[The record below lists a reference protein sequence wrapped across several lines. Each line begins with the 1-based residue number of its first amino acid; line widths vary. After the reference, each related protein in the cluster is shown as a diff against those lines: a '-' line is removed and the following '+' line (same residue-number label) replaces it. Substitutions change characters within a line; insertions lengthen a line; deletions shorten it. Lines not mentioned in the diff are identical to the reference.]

1 MENFKERL
9 KAIEEET
16 AHLNIANTV
25 RHLCAK
31 FPEKVCFSTSFGKE
45 DQALSHIIFNE
56 KLPVKTFTLDTGRLF
71 QETYDVM
78 DETRER
84 YGKQIDIYFPDQDKV
99 ESMVNKKGP
108 NSFYRSVDNR
118 KECCHIRKVEPLQR
132 ALKGHIIWITGL
144 MGDQSEFR
152 KQLPTFEYDANF
164 KVIKYNPLINWERDY
179 LENFIEEHQ
188 IPVNKLHE
196 KGFVSIGCKP
206 CTRAIKPGEDFRAGR
221 WWWEESKKECGLHLT
236 KTNNS

>member
-25 RHLCAK
+25 RHLCAR

-56 KLPVKTFTLDTGRLF
+56 RLPVKTFTLDTGRLF

-99 ESMVNKKGP
+99 EAMVNKKGP
-108 NSFYRSVDNR
+108 NSFYRSVENR

-132 ALKGHIIWITGL
+132 ALKGNIIWITGL

-164 KVIKYNPLINWERDY
+164 KVIKYNPLINWQRDY

-206 CTRAIKPGEDFRAGR
+206 CTRAIKPGEDYRAGR

-236 KTNNS
+236 RTNNS

>member
-25 RHLCAK
+25 RHLCAR

-56 KLPVKTFTLDTGRLF
+56 RLPVKTFTLDTGRLF

-99 ESMVNKKGP
+99 EAMVNKKGP
-108 NSFYRSVDNR
+108 NSFYRSVENR

-132 ALKGHIIWITGL
+132 ALKGNIIWIT
-144 MGDQSEFR
+144 D
-152 KQLPTFEYDANF
+152 
-164 KVIKYNPLINWERDY
+164 
-179 LENFIEEHQ
+179 
-188 IPVNKLHE
+188 
-196 KGFVSIGCKP
+196 
-206 CTRAIKPGEDFRAGR
+206 
-221 WWWEESKKECGLHLT
+221 
-236 KTNNS
+236 

>member
-1 MENFKERL
+1 MENSKER
-9 KAIEEET
+9 IEEIKEET

-31 FPEKVCFSTSFGKE
+31 FPGKVCFSTSFGKE

-78 DETRER
+78 DETRKR
-84 YGKQIDIYFPDQDKV
+84 YRKQIDIYFPDREKV
-99 ESMVNKKGP
+99 EDMVNKKGP
-108 NSFYRSVDNR
+108 NSFYKSVENR

-132 ALKGHIIWITGL
+132 ALQGNTIWITGL
-144 MGDQSEFR
+144 MGDQSAFR

>member
-1 MENFKERL
+1 MENSKER
-9 KAIEEET
+9 IEEIKEET

-31 FPEKVCFSTSFGKE
+31 FPGKVCFSTSFGKE

-78 DETRER
+78 DETRKR
-84 YGKQIDIYFPDQDKV
+84 YRKQIDIYFPDREKV
-99 ESMVNKKGP
+99 EDMVNKKGP
-108 NSFYRSVDNR
+108 NSFYKSVENR

-132 ALKGHIIWITGL
+132 ALQGNTIWITGL
-144 MGDQSEFR
+144 MGDQSAFR

-164 KVIKYNPLINWERDY
+164 QVIKYNPLINWERNY
-179 LENFIEEHQ
+179 LENFIDEHQ
-188 IPVNKLHE
+188 IPVNKLHN
-196 KGFVSIGCKP
+196 V
-206 CTRAIKPGEDFRAGR
+206 
-221 WWWEESKKECGLHLT
+221 L
-236 KTNNS
+236 

>member
-25 RHLCAK
+25 RHLCAR

-56 KLPVKTFTLDTGRLF
+56 RLPVKTFTLDTGRLF

-99 ESMVNKKGP
+99 EAMVNKKGP
-108 NSFYRSVDNR
+108 NSFYRSVENR

-132 ALKGHIIWITGL
+132 ALKGNIIWITGL

-164 KVIKYNPLINWERDY
+164 EVIKYNPLINWQRDY

-206 CTRAIKPGEDFRAGR
+206 CTRAIKPGEDYRAGR

-236 KTNNS
+236 RTNNS